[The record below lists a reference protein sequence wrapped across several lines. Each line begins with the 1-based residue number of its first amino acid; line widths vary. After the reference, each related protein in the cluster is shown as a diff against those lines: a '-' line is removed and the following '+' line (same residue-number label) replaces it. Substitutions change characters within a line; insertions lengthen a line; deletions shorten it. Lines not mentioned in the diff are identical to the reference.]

1 METNSLKQ
9 EISHWTNSLTF
20 KLGLIFIVSLLLL
33 IPLAMIEN
41 IIREREMTANSVES
55 SISSQW
61 GDSQTLIGPIL
72 NIPLET
78 SYVNANGQT
87 ETERTWIHI
96 MPSILN
102 INSSID
108 PQIKHRGIYET
119 AVYNSTNQIEG
130 TFELSPK
137 PHDSKTIIDWEKAF
151 LTMGVSDNRGI
162 RGDVGILWDE
172 ASLEPQSG
180 LMSTDISSSGFS
192 IATPLT
198 EPSGKMTKK
207 FAIKLN
213 LSGSQSLSMIPL
225 GQNTQIAMTSTWADP
240 SFTGTL
246 LPQTSK
252 ISEKGFEAKWTITHL
267 NRNFPQQ
274 WTGSRFNVNDHT
286 LGVSLYMPVNHY
298 QKSLRSAKYGILFI
312 SLTMLVF
319 LFIELTKKKKIHLF
333 HYVLV
338 GLALVLFFSVLTALS
353 EQIGFNAAYL
363 IASLAIICLITY
375 YTFGILKDK
384 KQTYWI
390 GGLLV
395 VLYSFMFVLLQLNDY
410 AFLAGNIGLLIV
422 LAVIMKA
429 SLKLPEKQD
438 I

>member
-41 IIREREMTANSVES
+41 IIREREITANSVES

-72 NIPLET
+72 NIPYET
-78 SYVNANGQT
+78 TYVNANGQT
-87 ETERTWIHI
+87 ESERTWIHI
-96 MPSILN
+96 MPSMLKIK
-102 INSSID
+102 SSID
-108 PQIKHRGIYET
+108 PKIKHRGIYET

-130 TFELSPK
+130 TFDLAPK
-137 PHDSKTIIDWEKAF
+137 PHDSNTMIEWEKAF
-151 LTMGVSDNRGI
+151 ITMGVSDNRGI
-162 RGDVGILWDE
+162 RGDVNIQWDGL
-172 ASLEPQSG
+172 SLQPQSG

-198 EPSGKMTKK
+198 EPTSKITKQ
-207 FAIKLN
+207 FSIKLN

-225 GQNTQIAMTSTWADP
+225 GQNTQIEMVSTWADP

-252 ISEKGFEAKWTITHL
+252 ISEKGFEAQWTITHL

-274 WTGSRFNVNDHT
+274 WTGRQFNVNDHT
-286 LGVSLYMPVNHY
+286 LGVSLFLPVNHY

-353 EQIGFNAAYL
+353 EQIGFNTAYL
-363 IASLAIICLITY
+363 VAALAIIGLITY

-384 KQTYWI
+384 KQTYWV

-429 SLKLPEKQD
+429 SLKLPEKQ
-438 I
+438 